1 MEQRLDREQEPM
13 MLDAEID
20 EKLFKEKMVRWK
32 YIEVLLTLRD
42 SAYLGI
48 QDEILRRSPSI
59 SPLMRKNSDNKSAS
73 TPTPSNNQ

>member
-1 MEQRLDREQEPM
+1 M
-13 MLDAEID
+13 MLDNEID
-20 EKLFKEKMVRWK
+20 QKLQKEKAIRWK

-59 SPLMRKNSDNKSAS
+59 SPLLR
-73 TPTPSNNQ
+73 

>member
-1 MEQRLDREQEPM
+1 MEQRLEREQEPM
-13 MLDAEID
+13 MLDNEID
-20 EKLFKEKMVRWK
+20 QKLLKEKMIRWK

-59 SPLMRKNSDNKSAS
+59 SPLLRQNSEKSIS
-73 TPTPSNNQ
+73 PIT

>member
-1 MEQRLDREQEPM
+1 M

-20 EKLFKEKMVRWK
+20 EKLLKEKMIRWK

-59 SPLMRKNSDNKSAS
+59 SPLMRKNSDNKTAS
-73 TPTPSNNQ
+73 PVTP